1 MVKIAQI
8 FILSLCLTCFV
19 FGNSTL
25 EAAKNL
31 LGNEVPESKL
41 RLLLEG
47 KDYEDNRGFI
57 DYARLVQLLKTNSLL
72 NVASAN
78 SKDLEFTFI
87 ADTSAVLL
95 VRVLNEALKDAG
107 FVHFTPKILDL
118 KSPLK
123 KYTIEVQSRYFFDV
137 GSFYSLLKRNFVFI
151 KNITKTASNSYEFNL
166 DFDDAFLD
174 SNVRVPL
181 EQDVNLNRPL
191 RDYFFSV
198 ANART
203 IKINANSADAWFAK
217 VVFLD
222 KDLRLVEAVYSKEKN
237 NEFKASIPSGSR
249 YVLIGDTFN
258 LDNIRRG
265 LQIRLSR

>member
-8 FILSLCLTCFV
+8 FILSLCFISFA

-41 RLLLEG
+41 RLLLED
-47 KDYEDNRGFI
+47 KNFEDGRGFV
-57 DYARLVQLLKTNSLL
+57 DYARLVQVLKTNSLL
-72 NVASAN
+72 NIASAN
-78 SKDLEFTFI
+78 SRDLEFSFI
-87 ADTSAVLL
+87 ADVSGVLL

-123 KYTIEVQSRYFFDV
+123 KYTIEVRSRYFFDI
-137 GSFYSLLKRNFVFI
+137 GSFYSLLKHNFVFI
-151 KNITKTASNSYEFNL
+151 KNITKTASNSYEFSL
-166 DFDDAFLD
+166 DFDSAFID

-181 EQDVNLNRPL
+181 EQDVALSRPL

-198 ANART
+198 ASART
-203 IKINANSADAWFAK
+203 IKISANSADAWFAK
-217 VVFLD
+217 VIFLD
-222 KDLRLVEAVYSKEKN
+222 KDLKLIEAVYSKEKN
-237 NEFKASIPSGSR
+237 SEFKASIPNGSH
-249 YVLIGDTFN
+249 YVLVGDTFN